1 MKLALLL
8 PLASAL
14 APGLTRRAALDW
26 SRGAASA
33 AALALAPAPS
43 RALEFP
49 TFGEEARIPLDLGPI
64 GLKKEGASG
73 KLNSCPAGA
82 RPCISSSDKEA
93 QDLYVPPWTYN
104 PISRRRILK
113 EDAGVIEKADDKPLE
128 QAISEL
134 KATLKSFPDA
144 TIVATELDGRYI
156 RAEFRTA
163 ALVPGTPA
171 SVDDVE
177 FLFALPGSAPPFLV
191 NYRSAS
197 RPQGGGDGKRHRTRI
212 KEIRT
217 KLQEESGWASIG
229 RFLS

>member
-93 QDLYVPPWTYN
+93 
-104 PISRRRILK
+104 
-113 EDAGVIEKADDKPLE
+113 
-128 QAISEL
+128 
-134 KATLKSFPDA
+134 
-144 TIVATELDGRYI
+144 
-156 RAEFRTA
+156 
-163 ALVPGTPA
+163 A
-171 SVDDVE
+171 SVVPW
-177 FLFALPGSAPPFLV
+177 FLNNIVMDTSVSILSGRPINTRGSKNVGCIFC
-191 NYRSAS
+191 S
-197 RPQGGGDGKRHRTRI
+197 
-212 KEIRT
+212 
-217 KLQEESGWASIG
+217 
-229 RFLS
+229 